1 MGLSATLYSGISG
14 LQGNAQAMSVIG
26 NNISNSNTIAFKSS
40 TSVFADMLSSSIA
53 STSGTAQVGRGVE
66 VSSIKTDFAQGSF
79 MTTSSATDLSIEG
92 TGFFMVTSP
101 ASEKTFYTRNGAF
114 TFDNDGYLVNAE
126 GYRVLGRAF
135 TSEGTLSSGSLTAIH
150 ADLNTQIPAKMTEN
164 VILDTNLD
172 AGSSLVGAFDINDAA
187 NTSNYSTPTV
197 VYDSLGNTHTAMT
210 YFTMTGEQTWDWNTV
225 VNSDELDASVAGA
238 DDLTLVGSGTL
249 TFDTDGELLTG
260 TPGSTTAGA
269 LMWNNGADSSQQV
282 TFDFQTTQFRSDSV
296 VISQEQDGYAS
307 GELVDVAISTDG
319 IVSASYSNG
328 NVLDLATIAL
338 ATFSNPDGLMKDGGS
353 LYSAT
358 ASSGEPSIGTPG
370 VSQGYLYTNS
380 LELSNVDLAQEFV
393 NMVTVQNGYSAC
405 SKVITT
411 TDEMLQELI
420 NMKR

>member
-26 NNISNSNTIAFKSS
+26 NNISNSNTVAFKSS
-40 TSVFADMLSSSIA
+40 SSIFADMLSSSIA
-53 STSGTAQVGRGVE
+53 STSGTAQLGRGVE

-92 TGFFMVTSP
+92 SGFFMVTD
-101 ASEKTFYTRNGAF
+101 AAANETLYTRNGAF
-114 TFDNDGYLVNAE
+114 TFDEDGYLVNAE

-135 TSEGTLSSGSLTAIH
+135 NSDGTLSSGSLTAIH
-150 ADLNTQIPAKMTEN
+150 ADLNTQIPAKMTQN

-172 AGSSLVGAFDINDAA
+172 AGSELVGPFDITDPSA
-187 NTSNYSTPTV
+187 TSNYSTPTTI
-197 VYDSLGNTHTAMT
+197 YDSLGNTHTAMT
-210 YFTMTGEQTWDWNTV
+210 YFTMTGDQTWNWCTV
-225 VNSDELDASVAGA
+225 ANSSELDASVAGA
-238 DDLTLVGSGTL
+238 NDLTQVGSGTL
-249 TFDTDGELLTG
+249 VFDTDGELLSGSPG
-260 TPGSTTAGA
+260 TTTTGA
-269 LMWNNGADSSQQV
+269 LMWNNGASATQQV

-307 GELVDVAISTDG
+307 GELVDVSISTDG

-328 NVLDLATIAL
+328 NILDLATIAL
-338 ATFSNPDGLMKDGGS
+338 ATFSNRDGLEKVGGS
-353 LYSAT
+353 LYAAT

-420 NMKR
+420 SMKR

>member
-14 LQGNAQAMSVIG
+14 LQGNATAMSVIG
-26 NNISNSNTIAFKSS
+26 NNISNSNTIGFKSS
-40 TSVFADMLSSSIA
+40 SSIFSDVLASTIASSSG
-53 STSGTAQVGRGVE
+53 TSQVGRGVE
-66 VSSIKTDFAQGSF
+66 VSSVKTDFAQGSF

-92 TGFFMVTSP
+92 TGFFMVTTP
-101 ASEKTFYTRNGAF
+101 TADQTLYTRNGAF

-135 TSEGTLSSGSLTAIH
+135 NSDGSLSSGSLTPIH
-150 ADLNTQIPAKMTEN
+150 ANLNTQIPAKMTEN
-164 VILDTNLD
+164 VTLATNLD
-172 AGSSLVGAFDINDAA
+172 AGSELVGPFDLADPS

-210 YFTMTGEQTWDWNTV
+210 YFTMTAEQTWDWSTL
-225 VNSDELDASVAGA
+225 VNSSELDASVAGA
-238 DDLTLVGSGTL
+238 DELTLVGSGSL
-249 TFDTDGELLTG
+249 VFDSDGELIS
-260 TPGSTTAGA
+260 GSPATTTAGA
-269 LMWNNGADSSQQV
+269 LVWDNDANAGQQI
-282 TFDFQTTQFRSDSV
+282 TLDFQTTQFRSDSV

-328 NVLDLATIAL
+328 ETLDIATIGL
-338 ATFSNPDGLMKDGGS
+338 ATFSNPDGLVKSGGS
-353 LYSAT
+353 LYT
-358 ASSGEPSIGTPG
+358 ASTESGEPSIGTPG

-393 NMVTVQNGYSAC
+393 NMVTIQNGYSAC